1 MEGEFWLDDIVE
13 KLCTDEN
20 NVILAIKELQKT
32 KKKVVL
38 YGAGYCGLETLTLM
52 RKHHILVMAVCDD
65 NREGEFLDNLQI
77 IPIDRIQ
84 HSYGIVI
91 FITSGFNK
99 IMKQRLVR
107 LGLIDLY
114 KEIDFGRY
122 DENKENLAYF
132 REHRQEIN
140 TAYALLSDAKS
151 KTIFTNLLNYR
162 VSRKL
167 HFLDGLEEDN
177 QYYPREKMLD
187 FSFAQNHTFL
197 DLGAYDGDSILE
209 FVKYVHGK
217 YNRIFAVEASEKNYK
232 MLLANTADISN
243 IECHNIGV
251 YKEKTQL
258 HFMVSDAKNTF
269 ASDVGETV
277 LAVDTVDNIVQKQ
290 PISFIKMDIE
300 GAEYDALLGAQETI
314 KRDTPILAVSVYH
327 KVEDLFRLILLIQKI
342 HPHYDYYLRHYSPTV
357 IETVLYAVPQKG

>member
-1 MEGEFWLDDIVE
+1 
-13 KLCTDEN
+13 
-20 NVILAIKELQKT
+20 
-32 KKKVVL
+32 
-38 YGAGYCGLETLTLM
+38 
-52 RKHHILVMAVCDD
+52 MAVCDD
-65 NREGEFLDNLQI
+65 NREGEFLANIQI
-77 IPIDRIQ
+77 TSIDKIRY
-84 HSYGIVI
+84 SPEIVI

-99 IMKQRLVR
+99 IMKQHLEQ
-107 LGLIDLY
+107 LGLIGLY
-114 KEIDFGRY
+114 REIDFGRY
-122 DENKENLAYF
+122 DGGKENVEYF
-132 REHRQEIN
+132 RKHRREVN
-140 TAYALLSDAKS
+140 TAYALLSDTKS
-151 KTIFTNLLNYR
+151 KKVFTNLINYR
-162 VSRKL
+162 ISRKL
-167 HFLDGLEEDN
+167 SFLDGLEEEN

-187 FSFAQNHTFL
+187 LSREQGYTFL

-209 FVKYVHGK
+209 FMKYVHSK
-217 YNRIFAVEASEKNYK
+217 YNRIIAVEASEKNYK
-232 MLLANTADISN
+232 MLLANMADIPN

-314 KRDTPILAVSVYH
+314 KRNTPILAVSVYH